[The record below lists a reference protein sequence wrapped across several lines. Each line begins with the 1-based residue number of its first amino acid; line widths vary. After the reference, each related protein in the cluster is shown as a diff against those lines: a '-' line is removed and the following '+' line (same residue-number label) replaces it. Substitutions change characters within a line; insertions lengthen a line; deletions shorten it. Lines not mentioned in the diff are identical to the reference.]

1 MCQDGRHNL
10 TIIRTQALAFTKAS
24 GRLALYYG
32 MKGVFLQG
40 IWSNHNRGH
49 PSLNLNRIYKYD

>member
-1 MCQDGRHNL
+1 MLQDCGQDGRHNL
-10 TIIRTQALAFTKAS
+10 TIFRTQALAYTKAS

-40 IWSNHNRGH
+40 I
-49 PSLNLNRIYKYD
+49 